1 MSTFWSL
8 GISSDGF
15 QIKINI
21 RHPGQ
26 LKKIQFWGPFALG
39 PFWSYQLKVN
49 SDPFRKSFFIRKILL
64 LNSEDYFLISI
75 LGGGKLLE
83 GEIDIQRREKTYSD
97 RLGQIEHVKKV
108 RAVGYRLYKS
118 DPNRPPTPDPSGE
131 IVLF

>member
-1 MSTFWSL
+1 MNSF
-8 GISSDGF
+8 
-15 QIKINI
+15 
-21 RHPGQ
+21 
-26 LKKIQFWGPFALG
+26 
-39 PFWSYQLKVN
+39 YQLN

-83 GEIDIQRREKTYSD
+83 DEIDIQRREKTYSD
-97 RLGQIEHVKKV
+97 RLQQIEHVKKV

-131 IVLF
+131 IVFFFFKKKHIVFKISNLWL